1 MILVFSCAEVRV
13 HSFKFCFFNVLFVSV
28 LRFLQKSLIEISE
41 ENRQVLHVFMLVHVH
56 MHICSCI
63 LLLLFFLSMLS
74 LYGLPWWLSGK
85 ESACNVGAAG
95 GVCSIPGSGNPPGGG
110 HGNPLQ

>member
-13 HSFKFCFFNVLFVSV
+13 HSFKFCFFNVLFVLV

-63 LLLLFFLSMLS
+63 LLLLFFFKYVIFVWAS
-74 LYGLPWWLSGK
+74 LVAEW
-85 ESACNVGAAG
+85 
-95 GVCSIPGSGNPPGGG
+95 
-110 HGNPLQ
+110 

>member
-1 MILVFSCAEVRV
+1 ML
-13 HSFKFCFFNVLFVSV
+13 H
-28 LRFLQKSLIEISE
+28 FLQKSLIEISE

-63 LLLLFFLSMLS
+63 LSFFFFFLSMLS

-95 GVCSIPGSGNPPGGG
+95 GACSIPGSGNPPWRRAWQPTPIILPGEF
-110 HGNPLQ
+110 HGQRSLVGYSP